1 MDQKK
6 DIRKDVLRK
15 RNELSMLEWDENS
28 HKIYEKVVNH
38 PFFLSANTIYCYVDY
53 NREVRTREI
62 IETAWK
68 KQKKVAVPKIEGD
81 DMNFYYINSFS
92 DLSDGYRGILEPEN
106 TVEATDEFMLVIMP
120 GVAFD
125 KKNNRLGYGKGF
137 YDRFLQK
144 HKNSHT
150 IALGFEMQII
160 DSVPTDEHD
169 MRPEFL
175 ITEETIYDST
185 IAK

>member
-1 MDQKK
+1 MDTKEKK
-6 DIRKDVLRK
+6 TTKQSLEICGYKGIPEPDTD
-15 RNELSMLEWDENS
+15 MLFQYSEDEMS
-28 HKIYEKVVNH
+28 HT
-38 PFFLSANTIYCYVDY
+38 L
-53 NREVRTREI
+53 
-62 IETAWK
+62 
-68 KQKKVAVPKIEGD
+68 
-81 DMNFYYINSFS
+81 M
-92 DLSDGYRGILEPEN
+92 
-106 TVEATDEFMLVIMP
+106 IMP

-125 KKNNRLGYGKGF
+125 IYRNRIGYGKGF

-169 MRPEFL
+169 IRPEFL